1 MITPKNR
8 RFGVNYPLL
17 YWTITVMIRHN
28 RSLELN
34 MFKFV
39 TIYRRVDDEEA
50 LEDFFSET
58 HLALSERLP
67 GLIKSEVS
75 RVTGKPGG
83 ESRFHLMYEIYFESQ
98 NDFYEALASDPGKEL
113 MQSLKLWAEAQII
126 TMYYA
131 ESFDEAAT
139 SIT

>member
-1 MITPKNR
+1 
-8 RFGVNYPLL
+8 
-17 YWTITVMIRHN
+17 MIRHN